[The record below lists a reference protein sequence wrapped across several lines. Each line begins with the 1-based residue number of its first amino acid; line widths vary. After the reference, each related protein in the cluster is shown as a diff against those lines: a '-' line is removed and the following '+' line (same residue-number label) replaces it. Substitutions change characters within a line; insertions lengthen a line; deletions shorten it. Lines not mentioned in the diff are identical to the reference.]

1 MLIKFQSQPTFSVG
15 RRKNSHVVVFTTPS
29 LHPPL
34 LVCVFRFKH
43 VVCVLLARKMNYPL
57 GLATRTHR
65 INVGVVIHICRPDS
79 EYHKLLAF
87 YIIPS

>member
-15 RRKNSHVVVFTTPS
+15 RRKNSHVAFTTPS

-34 LVCVFRFKH
+34 LVCVFHFKH
-43 VVCVLLARKMNYPL
+43 VVCVNYPL

-65 INVGVVIHICRPDS
+65 INTGVVILICRPDS
-79 EYHKLLAF
+79 EYHKLLAS